1 MKTKLAVYSA
11 VMMGMWLAIGSV
23 ADAQCLLGRLFNRPT
38 TYTAG
43 YGGYP
48 VGVAYTPVTTYMPVV
63 SSAPVTMTSYRVTYL
78 PVTPG
83 ASTVYR
89 VAPAVTAPA
98 VSTTSY
104 LPVATPYAVAS
115 PVTTPAVVPVVT
127 YRPVQIVYEP
137 RRRLFPW
144 RPFANWRA
152 RRAGYWPLASSTPTW
167 STAYFATYEYIP
179 AATTSAV
186 CTPMESGIVTVGSYD
201 VTTSTGCSSCASSTA
216 GSWSSSPAAVVPT
229 LPPTSS
235 SSQPTPTFKQESG
248 SETRM
253 KPTEEGQSGPS
264 ASGTSLPLSQEKPV
278 VRQALYEKPI
288 PLVEDEANP
297 PLVEVH
303 GWRRSQ

>member
-63 SSAPVTMTSYRVTYL
+63 SSAPVATTSYRVTYL

-83 ASTVYR
+83 ATTVYR
-89 VAPAVTAPA
+89 VAPSLTPPV

-115 PVTTPAVVPVVT
+115 PPATPAMVPVVT

-152 RRAGYWPLASSTPTW
+152 RRAGYWPLVSSTPTW

-179 AATTSAV
+179 AATTSTV
-186 CTPMESGIVTVGSYD
+186 CAPVESGVVTAGGYD
-201 VTTSTGCSSCASSTA
+201 VTAGSGCASCASSTTS
-216 GSWSSSPAAVVPT
+216 SWSSSPATTVPT
-229 LPPTSS
+229 LPPASS
-235 SSQPTPTFKQESG
+235 STQPTPTFKQESG

-253 KPTEEGQSGPS
+253 KPAEEGQSAPS
-264 ASGTSLPLSQEKPV
+264 ASGTSLPLSQDKPL

-288 PLVEDEANP
+288 PLVEDDANP